1 MIFIKNLIEKL
12 SKSKPVIFFDQLLFR
27 IQDDAVLASGTQLA
41 YFLILSMFPF
51 IIVFL
56 NILSYTSLVRE
67 DVLGGLIMYLPF
79 ETQKL
84 ITGFVSE
91 ISTSSSQSLL
101 SIAAFLG
108 LWTASSGLTA
118 VIRSINRAYDYKESR
133 SFIKLKLLSLVFTVA
148 LLILLTLVFL
158 TLVFGEV
165 LGNKLFSLLGLGN
178 IFVYLWA
185 YLRIIIPLVYMVL
198 IFAMLYKFSPCTS
211 KINEIPLGTTL
222 PGAIFTSLG
231 WMLISIIFSYYVNNF
246 GRYAVTYGSLVGIIL
261 LLIWLYISSVI
272 IILGGEINATIEHFK
287 IHGFK
292 LFKEKS
298 IIATKLHD
306 RM

>member
-1 MIFIKNLIEKL
+1 MIFIKNIIRKL
-12 SKSKPVIFFDQLLFR
+12 SKYKPVVFFDQLIFR

-41 YFLILSMFPF
+41 YFLVLSMFPF

-56 NILSYTSLVRE
+56 NILSYTPLVRD
-67 DVLGGLIMYLPF
+67 DVLGGMIMYLPL

-84 ITGFVSE
+84 IEGFVSE
-91 ISTSSSQSLL
+91 ISISSSQGLL

-108 LWTASSGLTA
+108 IWTASSGLTA
-118 VIRSINRAYDYKESR
+118 VIKGINRAYDYKESR
-133 SFIKLKLLSLVFTVA
+133 SYIRLKLMSLVFTVA

-178 IFVYLWA
+178 VFIYLWA

-211 KINEIPLGTTL
+211 KINEIPLGATL
-222 PGAIFTSLG
+222 PGAIFASLG
-231 WMLISIIFSYYVNNF
+231 WMLISIFFSYYVNNF
-246 GRYAVTYGSLVGIIL
+246 GRYAVTYGSLVGIVL
-261 LLIWLYISSVI
+261 LLIWLYISSII

-287 IHGFK
+287 IHGFILYK
-292 LFKEKS
+292 DKS
-298 IIATKLHD
+298 IIARRLE
-306 RM
+306 